1 MGAFSKALAVHV
13 YTKGKLIPFWLDLGF
28 TMGADVGEGVDAP
41 IS

>member
-1 MGAFSKALAVHV
+1 MGTLGEALAVHV

-28 TMGADVGEGVDAP
+28 TMGADEGEGVDAP